1 MAVAQEIAGGIA
13 RVAVKVGGDYQVD
26 NFIFLCQQWE
36 SLCVCLWVYKGEW
49 DKKKFLFK
57 RKISSGMGKD
67 WRVHQEKGRIQKLL
81 W

>member
-1 MAVAQEIAGGIA
+1 M
-13 RVAVKVGGDYQVD
+13 GDV
-26 NFIFLCQQWE
+26 
-36 SLCVCLWVYKGEW
+36 LWWVSGEGEEYKGEW

-81 W
+81 